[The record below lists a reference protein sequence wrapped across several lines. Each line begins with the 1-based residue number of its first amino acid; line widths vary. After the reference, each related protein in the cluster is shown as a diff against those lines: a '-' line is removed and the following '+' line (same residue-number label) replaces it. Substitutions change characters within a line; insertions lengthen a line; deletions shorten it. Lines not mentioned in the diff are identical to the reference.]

1 MPDTC
6 FSLALDVPNSK
17 ITEVPFALRARRVCF
32 QQFPTRW
39 LPASGRTKNIFCF
52 IADKDWDYFR
62 QILSIE
68 GFLVPR
74 GPRRSRRQ
82 SPLPDSVLRF
92 QNRSWQFF
100 LQPGFGISSLA
111 KPINGLPEMIPA
123 CRTRPKKFLAASLRP
138 CVPTSAGMAA
148 VRYFA
153 FVPKENFGPKERRS
167 IGLLRCSHGLYPPQG
182 PRQSRSLE
190 RERGGRASPG

>member
-123 CRTRPKKFLAASLRP
+123 CRTRPKKFLAARLRP
-138 CVPTSAGMAA
+138 CQPRVRTGTSRRATPSTAAKANSRTITGPIRWRCRTGTWQVWTAG
-148 VRYFA
+148 
-153 FVPKENFGPKERRS
+153 E
-167 IGLLRCSHGLYPPQG
+167 
-182 PRQSRSLE
+182 
-190 RERGGRASPG
+190 